1 MRYVDLREADG
12 QIRTMW
18 ILRPFVIVLLF
29 VAVAGVTAYSM
40 GSDHVILWTLAG
52 WIASGPVVL
61 IDAVLRRK
69 FKTQQGGDDLD
80 ENAAE
85 TVSKRHAG

>member
-1 MRYVDLREADG
+1 
-12 QIRTMW
+12 MW

-69 FKTQQGGDDLD
+69 FKTQFGGEYDLD

>member
-40 GSDHVILWTLAG
+40 GSDNVILWTLAG

-61 IDAVLRRK
+61 VDAVLRRK
-69 FKTQQGGDDLD
+69 FKTQQGEDDLD

>member
-1 MRYVDLREADG
+1 
-12 QIRTMW
+12 MW
-18 ILRPFVIVLLF
+18 ILRPFAIVLLF
-29 VAVAGVTAYSM
+29 VAVAAVTAYAVE
-40 GSDHVILWTLAG
+40 SDHVILWTLAG

-69 FKTQQGGDDLD
+69 FKTQKGEDDLE